1 MGKVLPAP
9 GQKNDRQVGPTSEIE
24 GTISG
29 LPETVRSLTHDLRT
43 PLTALKACLNLILR
57 EEAGAVTEDQ
67 RHFLSLAGRNID
79 RLDRMVGDMLA
90 TTISVKP
97 KKLLRRRELDLGP
110 ILTESVRL
118 HSLIAAEKG
127 LEVDD
132 SGIPASFIAEVD
144 PDLVVRILDNV
155 LGNALKFTP
164 SGGLVRVWLEEGS
177 GAPRGL
183 ASRLARRFNLPLAT
197 FNLIV
202 DDSGPGLS
210 AAVQSRIFEP
220 FNSGRGSGNRSSGL
234 GLSITRQLAESHGGQ
249 VRLASLPGRGTTV
262 WLKLP
267 RNTWSENLQSSVTQL
282 EKALC
287 NHPQG
292 GVRPLVG
299 ALDLRDL
306 EIAEE
311 IHLTGL
317 RGFFSGSTGRN
328 KQGWELAPGM
338 WVSSVVDPVNWNRR
352 WAMYAARFGGGLEG
366 SRWEFLGP
374 DRTVARSNEEHTET
388 MVNQAP
394 SVPMI
399 F

>member
-1 MGKVLPAP
+1 MHPL
-9 GQKNDRQVGPTSEIE
+9 SEPE
-24 GTISG
+24 GANHG

-79 RLDRMVGDMLA
+79 RLDRMVGDILA
-90 TTISVKP
+90 TASSECP
-97 KKLLRRRELDLGP
+97 KKVLRRREMDLGP

-118 HSLIAAEKG
+118 HALIAAEKG
-127 LEVDD
+127 LEVDA
-132 SGIPASFIAEVD
+132 SGIPASFTADVD
-144 PDLVVRILDNV
+144 SDLVVRILDNV

-220 FNSGRGSGNRSSGL
+220 FNSGRGSGDRSSGL

-267 RNTWSENLQSSVTQL
+267 RNPLSDNLQQSVAQL
-282 EKALC
+282 EKAIFDS
-287 NHPQG
+287 PQG
-292 GVRPLVG
+292 VVRPLVG
-299 ALDLRDL
+299 VLDLRDL
-306 EIAEE
+306 NITGNDN
-311 IHLTGL
+311 LTDL
-317 RGFFSGSTGRN
+317 KNFFCAPAGRSA
-328 KQGWELAPGM
+328 QGWELAPGL
-338 WVSSVVDPVNWNRR
+338 WVSAVVDPVNWNRR
-352 WAMYAARFGGGLEG
+352 WALYAARHGGGLEV
-366 SRWEFLGP
+366 SRWEFMGSEKSA
-374 DRTVARSNEEHTET
+374 ARSNEEQSET
-388 MVNQAP
+388 MVNPAP
-394 SVPMI
+394 SVPII